1 METVVEEIRLC
12 IFLKD
17 VFWITKVYD
26 FPDGTENKNP
36 PTNAGDSVGSLVQ

>member
-1 METVVEEIRLC
+1 METVVEETRLC

-26 FPDGTENKNP
+26 FRDGTEDKNP
-36 PTNAGDSVGSLVQ
+36 PANAGDSVWSLVQ